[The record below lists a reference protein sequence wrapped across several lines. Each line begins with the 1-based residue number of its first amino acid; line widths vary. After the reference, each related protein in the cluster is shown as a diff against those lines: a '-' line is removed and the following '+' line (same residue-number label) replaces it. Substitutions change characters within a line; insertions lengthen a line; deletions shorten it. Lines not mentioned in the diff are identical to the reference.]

1 MADVNDMDLVRE
13 YADRNSER
21 AFAELVHRHV
31 NLVYSV
37 ALRFTGHAQD
47 VTQAIFIIFAQKA
60 GSLHAKTILTGW
72 LYETTRFT
80 AMRFMRTKAS
90 RQLREQEAYMST
102 LNDSNSE
109 CVWRQLAPLLEEAM
123 GRLSEKERTLV
134 VLRFFDNKSAAET
147 ATLFGIQEW
156 AAHKRVERAMEKLR
170 RFFMKRGV
178 TVPVTAMTTAIS
190 VNSVQTAPIALAKT
204 ATIVAL
210 AKGATVSVSTSIL
223 IKGTLKIM
231 AWTKAKAVAI
241 AAVVV
246 ILTASTT
253 TLVIKTVHVPR
264 AAVYQPIPDNEPEIT
279 ARMRSLKLEDL
290 RAEDCTPEFWRQLQ
304 QSRQSAN
311 PEFVKALPA
320 AMGQLRTVTLVERTV
335 DHGRP
340 SYLYRME
347 YQNMNVLFRIVFD
360 GKKIAYANGY
370 QEPK

>member
-1 MADVNDMDLVRE
+1 
-13 YADRNSER
+13 
-21 AFAELVHRHV
+21 
-31 NLVYSV
+31 
-37 ALRFTGHAQD
+37 
-47 VTQAIFIIFAQKA
+47 
-60 GSLHAKTILTGW
+60 
-72 LYETTRFT
+72 
-80 AMRFMRTKAS
+80 MRTKAS

-147 ATLFGIQEW
+147 ATLLGIQEW
-156 AAHKRVERAMEKLR
+156 AAHKRVERAMEKLL

-210 AKGATVSVSTSIL
+210 AKGATVSVSTSTL

-279 ARMRSLKLEDL
+279 ARMWGLKLEDL
-290 RAEDCTPEFWRQLQ
+290 RPEDCSPEFWRQLQ

-320 AMGQLRTVTLVERTV
+320 AMGPLRAVRLVERTEI
-335 DHGRP
+335 HGRQN
-340 SYLYRME
+340 YLYRMK
-347 YQNMNVLFRIVFD
+347 YQKMNVLFFD
-360 GKKIAYANGY
+360 CF
-370 QEPK
+370 